1 LNQEDVVKGPSSA
14 PTTREWEDQP
24 RVDIRDK
31 VTGQAVFLE
40 DMAEPP
46 GTLYAAAIQSPYS
59 HAKINSIDASR
70 AERLPGVVAVMHSGN
85 VAQFEI
91 RGAPSNWKQQ
101 FIAADH
107 VRFDGDLV
115 GLVVAEDER
124 TARLAAELVDVDYEV
139 LPPIFSAQEALR
151 PEAALIHEDLDSN
164 LALSDVWE
172 WGDVQA
178 GLGAAD
184 VVFTE
189 TYSCPT
195 IYQHP
200 MEPASSF
207 VVDFSTDTID
217 VWAPTNTPF
226 EIINTANSVFGWPKE
241 KIRSRVPY
249 VGGNFGS
256 RHVTPELLAG
266 IAVARKVQRPVKL
279 RVSGEESFRTTA
291 RHAFDITIT
300 IGLKSDGTITA
311 MDEYFAINT
320 GAYLTQARVAT
331 GNSVTAAWGAYR
343 IPNFRVRAH
352 AAYTNKVPAGV
363 FRNTGKNQPSF
374 AIDSMLD
381 DVARRMGINPLDLRL
396 KNLLVRGERLPTETW
411 KREGR
416 VAPARILPMDAD
428 MEDLI
433 RQATEAI
440 GWDGRTPTP
449 HEPGERVSRGRGL
462 AISMRR
468 GSGMGQA
475 TALASVDADGVV
487 SISHNAPEVGAGEFT
502 MIAVVASRTLEIP
515 QSRIVV
521 GAPDTANEL
530 EFPGTSS
537 QRTTIQMGS
546 AVHNACEEVKQA
558 LAVAAGLVF
567 GGPSEEWTVVGGLVT
582 RDGQSYTFGEVVRA
596 TGVEHINSR
605 GANVR
610 GEIRENEYGAHD
622 HWAPSAAAVEIGVDR
637 ETGELRL
644 LQFAIA
650 VDAGKVLH
658 YRSAAGQL
666 ESGVI
671 MGIGATLTE
680 ELHYEEGHLLNADAF
695 QYRLPLMKDMPEKFV
710 TMMLENGDGPG
721 PFGSKGIGNSGP
733 PVPSPAIGNA
743 IADAIGVRLTSI
755 PFTPE
760 KVLRAL
766 GAFED

>member
-1 LNQEDVVKGPSSA
+1 MK
-14 PTTREWEDQP
+14 REWEDQP

-31 VTGQAVFLE
+31 VTGRAVYVE
-40 DMAEPP
+40 DLPEPP
-46 GTLYAAAIQSPYS
+46 GTLHAAAIRSPYS
-59 HAKINSIDASR
+59 HARILSIDSSR
-70 AERLPGVVAVMHSGN
+70 AESLPGVLAVLHGGN
-85 VAQFEI
+85 VDQFEMK
-91 RGAPSNWKQQ
+91 GAPSNWKQQ
-101 FIAADH
+101 FIASDR
-107 VRFDGDLV
+107 VRFDGDLI
-115 GLVVAEDER
+115 GLVVAEDAR
-124 TARLAAELVDVDYEV
+124 TARRAADLVDVDYEM
-139 LPPIFSAQEALR
+139 LPPLFNAREALR
-151 PEAALIHEDLDSN
+151 PDAVLIHEDLDTN

-178 GLGAAD
+178 GLRDAD
-184 VVFTE
+184 VVFTD

-207 VVDFSTDTID
+207 LVDAAADVME
-217 VWAPTNTPF
+217 VWAPNNKPF
-226 EIINTANSVFGWPKE
+226 EINDLGQKVFGWPRE

-249 VGGNFGS
+249 IGGNFGS

-266 IAVARKVQRPVKL
+266 IVASRKTRRPVKL
-279 RVSGEESFRTTA
+279 QVSGEDSFRTTG

-300 IGLKSDGTITA
+300 VGLKADGTITA
-311 MDEYFAINT
+311 LDEYFVIDT
-320 GAYLTQARVAT
+320 GAYFTSARVAT
-331 GNSVTAAWGAYR
+331 GNAVTAAWGAYR
-343 IPNFRVRAH
+343 VPNFRVRAH
-352 AAYTNKVPAGV
+352 TAYTNRVPAGV

-396 KNLLVRGERLPTETW
+396 KNLLVRGEGLPTETW
-411 KREGR
+411 KRDGR
-416 VAPARILPMDAD
+416 VAPAETLPMDSD
-428 MEDLI
+428 IGGLI
-433 RQATEAI
+433 REATQAI
-440 GWDGRTPTP
+440 GWDGRTATT

-462 AISMRR
+462 AIAMRR

-475 TALASVDADGVV
+475 TALASVDEDGVV

-515 QSRIVV
+515 ASRIVV
-521 GAPDTANEL
+521 GEPDTANEL

-537 QRTTIQMGS
+537 QRTTVQMGS
-546 AVHNACEEVKQA
+546 AVHNACQA
-558 LAVAAGLVF
+558 LKLELATAAARAFGGAAEEWVVSNGLVAR
-567 GGPSEEWTVVGGLVT
+567 GERTYS
-582 RDGQSYTFGEVVRA
+582 FGEVVRGA
-596 TGVEHINSR
+596 GERHIDSR

-610 GEIRENEYGAHD
+610 GEMRENEYGAHD
-622 HWAPSAAAVEIGVDR
+622 HWAPSAAAVEIEVARD
-637 ETGELRL
+637 TGEIRL

-680 ELHYEEGHLLNADAF
+680 ELHYEDGQLMNADAF
-695 QYRLPLMKDMPEKFV
+695 QYRLPLMKDIPEKLRTV
-710 TMMLENGDGPG
+710 MLENGDGPG

-733 PVPSPAIGNA
+733 PVPSPAVGNA

-766 GAFED
+766 GAIEDEGMKP

>member
-1 LNQEDVVKGPSSA
+1 MNA
-14 PTTREWEDQP
+14 AREWEDQP

-31 VTGQAVFLE
+31 VTGRATYVE
-40 DMAEPP
+40 DLPEPP
-46 GTLYAAAIQSPYS
+46 GTLYAAAIRSPYS
-59 HAKINSIDASR
+59 HAKIKSIDSSR
-70 AERLPGVVAVMHSGN
+70 AERLPGVVAVLHGSN
-85 VAQFEI
+85 VDQFEI
-91 RGAPSNWKQQ
+91 KGAPSSWNQQ

-124 TARLAAELVDVDYEV
+124 TARRAAELVDVDYEV
-139 LPPIFSAQEALR
+139 LPTLFTAQEALR
-151 PEAALIHEDLDSN
+151 PDAALLHENLDSN
-164 LALSDVWE
+164 MALSDLWE

-178 GLGAAD
+178 GLREAD

-207 VVDFSTDTID
+207 LVDFSTDVME
-217 VWAPTNTPF
+217 VWAPNNKPF
-226 EIINTANSVFGWPKE
+226 EIVDLGNSLFGWPRD

-249 VGGNFGS
+249 IGGNFGS

-266 IAVARKVQRPVKL
+266 IVISRKVRRPIKF
-279 RVSGEESFRTTA
+279 RASGEESFRSTS

-311 MDEYFAINT
+311 LDEYFAINT
-320 GAYLTQARVAT
+320 GAYFTSARVAT
-331 GNSVTAAWGAYR
+331 GNAVTAGWGSYR
-343 IPNFRVRAH
+343 VPNFRVRAH
-352 AAYTNKVPAGV
+352 TAYTNRVPAGV

-396 KNLLVRGERLPTETW
+396 KNVLVRGEGLPTEIW
-411 KREGR
+411 KRDGK
-416 VAPARILPMDAD
+416 VAPADTLPMDAD
-428 MEDLI
+428 IEDLI

-449 HEPGERVSRGRGL
+449 HAPGERVSRGRGL

-475 TALASVDADGVV
+475 TALASVDEEGIV

-502 MIAVVASRTLEIP
+502 MIAVVASRTLDVP

-521 GAPDTANEL
+521 GTPDTANEL

-537 QRTTIQMGS
+537 QRTTVQMGS
-546 AVHNACEEVKQA
+546 AVRNACDELKHA
-558 LAVAAGLVF
+558 LAGAASRAF
-567 GGPSEEWTVVGGLVT
+567 GGPADEWAVVGGLVT
-582 RDGQSYTFGEVVRA
+582 RDGQSYTFGDTVKG
-596 TGVEHINSR
+596 TGAGHIDSR

-610 GEIRENEYGAHD
+610 GEMRENEYGAHD
-622 HWAPSAAAVEIGVDR
+622 HWAPSAAAVEIEVDR
-637 ETGELRL
+637 ETGEVRL

-658 YRSAAGQL
+658 HRSAAGQL

-680 ELHYEEGHLLNADAF
+680 ELHYEEGQLLNADAF
-695 QYRLPLMKDMPEKFV
+695 QYRLPLMKDTPEKLV
-710 TMMLENGDGPG
+710 TVMLENGDGPG

-733 PVPSPAIGNA
+733 PVPSPAVGNA

-766 GAFED
+766 GSLED

>member
-1 LNQEDVVKGPSSA
+1 MNTA
-14 PTTREWEDQP
+14 REWNDQP
-24 RVDIRDK
+24 RVDIGDK
-31 VTGQAVFLE
+31 VTGRAVYVE
-40 DMAEPP
+40 DVPEPP
-46 GTLYAAAIQSPYS
+46 GTLFAAAIRSPYS
-59 HAKINSIDASR
+59 HARIGSIDSAA
-70 AERLPGVVAVMHSGN
+70 AERLPGVVAVLHGGN
-85 VAQFEI
+85 VDRFDI
-91 RGAPSNWKQQ
+91 KGAPSSWKQQ
-101 FIAADH
+101 FIAGDR

-115 GLVVAEDER
+115 GLVVAEDAR
-124 TARLAAELVDVDYEV
+124 TAHHAAELVAVDYQA
-139 LPPIFSAQEALR
+139 LPTLFSAQEALR
-151 PEAALIHEDLDSN
+151 PDAELIHDELDSN

-178 GLGAAD
+178 GLRDAD

-207 VVDFSTDTID
+207 LVDCSTDVME
-217 VWAPTNTPF
+217 VWAPNNKPF
-226 EIINTANSVFGWPKE
+226 EIVDLGHSLFGWPKD

-249 VGGNFGS
+249 IGGNFGS

-266 IAVARKVQRPVKL
+266 IVVSHKIRRPIKFI
-279 RVSGEESFRTTA
+279 VSGEESFRSTS

-300 IGLKSDGTITA
+300 MGLKADGTITA
-311 MDEYFAINT
+311 LDEYFAINT
-320 GAYLTQARVAT
+320 GAYFTGARVAT
-331 GNSVTAAWGAYR
+331 GNAVTAGWGAYR

-352 AAYTNKVPAGV
+352 TAYTNRVPAGV

-381 DVARRMGINPLDLRL
+381 DAARRMGINPLDLRV
-396 KNLLVRGERLPTETW
+396 KNLLVRGEGLPTETW
-411 KREGR
+411 KRDGQL
-416 VAPARILPMDAD
+416 APAEVLPMDAD
-428 MEDLI
+428 IEYLI
-433 RQATEAI
+433 QQATEAI
-440 GWDGRTPTP
+440 GWDGRSPAP

-475 TALASVDADGVV
+475 TALASVDEDGMV

-502 MIAVVASRTLEIP
+502 MISVVASRTMEIP
-515 QSRIVV
+515 QSRIRV
-521 GAPDTANEL
+521 GAPDTSNEL

-537 QRTTIQMGS
+537 QRTTVQMGS
-546 AVHNACEEVKQA
+546 AVRNACDELKLA
-558 LAVAAGLVF
+558 LATAASRAF
-567 GGPSEEWTVVGGLVT
+567 GGAAEQWVVTGGQVA
-582 RDGQSYTFGEVVRA
+582 RDGQSYTFGDVVRA
-596 TGVEHINSR
+596 SGGGHIDSR

-622 HWAPSAAAVEIGVDR
+622 HWAPSAAAVELELDR
-637 ETGELRL
+637 DTGEVRL

-680 ELHYEEGHLLNADAF
+680 ELHYEEGQLLNADAF
-695 QYRLPLMKDMPEKFV
+695 QYRLPLMRDLPEKIATV
-710 TMMLENGDGPG
+710 MLENGDGPG
-721 PFGSKGIGNSGP
+721 PFGSKGIGNAGP
-733 PVPSPAIGNA
+733 PVPSPAVGNA
-743 IADAIGVRLTSI
+743 IADAIGVRLKSI

-760 KVLRAL
+760 KVLQAL
-766 GAFED
+766 GALENEGVKP